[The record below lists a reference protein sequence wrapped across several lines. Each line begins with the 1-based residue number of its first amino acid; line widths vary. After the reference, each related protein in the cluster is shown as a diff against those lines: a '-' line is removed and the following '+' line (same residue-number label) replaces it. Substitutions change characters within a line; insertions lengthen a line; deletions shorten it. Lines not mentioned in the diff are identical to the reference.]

1 MRGYPKGGM
10 RPPLCRRGVGF
21 IREGPRRK
29 GPSLVRFFGHFLSA
43 QKVTRGVGPGR
54 PHEKGPGGGA
64 PESCRIEKQS
74 PVKKNISPPPAR
86 RHANLSPS
94 VPCAGTDPSKK
105 IEARRQAGLQD
116 HHAMSFSISS
126 SRESNRSRADWMGWG
141 EAMSTPAPF
150 SRSMGSL
157 LHPPERN
164 SR

>member
-10 RPPLCRRGVGF
+10 RPPLCRRGGGIHKGGTPSKGSLPCAPFWVLF
-21 IREGPRRK
+21 RRGK
-29 GPSLVRFFGHFLSA
+29 S
-43 QKVTRGVGPGR
+43 TPGY
-54 PHEKGPGGGA
+54 GAGG

-126 SRESNRSRADWMGWG
+126 SRVPNRSRASWTGLGLD
-141 EAMSTPAPF
+141 MSTPAPF
-150 SRSMGSL
+150 SRSTGSL
-157 LHPPERN
+157 EQPPERN
-164 SR
+164 